1 MDLKVYFYGGKSAI
15 NEDKGF
21 GQKITWDIPLLDG
34 YKHEFLKNTSRSRG
48 MNTRFLDAVNWSIF
62 RKIRKSN
69 DEIILLNGWAY
80 LSDWFVLLAAKIF
93 GKKVWMRAEMPWN
106 QEKLKPKSF
115 KKSLKYLLFRYI
127 IFKLFVD
134 KFIYIGSQNKLY
146 YQMHG
151 IKEERLIYGP
161 YSVENQRFQ
170 DQKTDGIVAREK
182 WGIDENQVVI
192 LYSGKLID
200 KKRPMD
206 LLKAFNQMKSINSL
220 LFYMGDGP
228 LRCTLEKF
236 INENNIQNVIIS
248 GFINQSEIS
257 SIYSLADI
265 FVMSSGIGETWG
277 LSVNEAMNF
286 GLPVIISSTCGSSFD
301 LVEVGK
307 NGFVYSEG
315 DINTLERQLQTL
327 VSNQNLRKIMGEY
340 SLEKIAE
347 FSHQVTCQNIAQ
359 HLLKI

>member
-1 MDLKVYFYGGKSAI
+1 MDLMVYFYGGKSAT

-34 YKHEFLKNTSRSRG
+34 YEHQFIKNSSRSKG
-48 MNTRFLDAVNWSIF
+48 MNTGFFDAVNWSIF
-62 RKIRKSN
+62 RIIRKS
-69 DEIILLNGWAY
+69 DDQIILLNGWAY
-80 LSDWFVLLAAKIF
+80 LSDWFVLLAAKF
-93 GKKVWMRAEMPWN
+93 HGKKVWMRAEMPWN
-106 QEKLKPKSF
+106 QEELKPKSF
-115 KKSLKYLLFRYI
+115 KKSLKYFLFKYI
-127 IFKLFVD
+127 IFKFFVE
-134 KFIYIGSQNKLY
+134 KFLYIGTQNKRY

-161 YSVENQRFQ
+161 YSVENERFQ
-170 DQKTDGIVAREK
+170 DQKTDGNVTREK
-182 WGIDENQVVI
+182 WGINKDQVVI
-192 LYSGKLID
+192 LFSGKLVD
-200 KKRPMD
+200 KKRPLD
-206 LLKAFNQMKSINSL
+206 LLKAFNQMKSNNSV

-228 LRCTLEKF
+228 LRSSMEKL
-236 INENNIQNVIIS
+236 INDNNIQKVIIS

-301 LVEVGK
+301 LVEEGK
-307 NGFVYSEG
+307 NGFVYAEG
-315 DINTLERQLQTL
+315 DVNALERQLETL
-327 VSNQNLRKIMGEY
+327 VSNQNLRKSMGVY
-340 SLEKIAE
+340 SQEKIAG

>member
-1 MDLKVYFYGGKSAI
+1 
-15 NEDKGF
+15 
-21 GQKITWDIPLLDG
+21 
-34 YKHEFLKNTSRSRG
+34 
-48 MNTRFLDAVNWSIF
+48 
-62 RKIRKSN
+62 
-69 DEIILLNGWAY
+69 
-80 LSDWFVLLAAKIF
+80 
-93 GKKVWMRAEMPWN
+93 
-106 QEKLKPKSF
+106 
-115 KKSLKYLLFRYI
+115 
-127 IFKLFVD
+127 
-134 KFIYIGSQNKLY
+134 
-146 YQMHG
+146 
-151 IKEERLIYGP
+151 
-161 YSVENQRFQ
+161 
-170 DQKTDGIVAREK
+170 
-182 WGIDENQVVI
+182 
-192 LYSGKLID
+192 
-200 KKRPMD
+200 
-206 LLKAFNQMKSINSL
+206 MKSINSL